1 MIHRK
6 HKLSLAIAAALVAA
20 GTSGARAASLFWDAD
35 GTGAANGGAG
45 NWLDTG
51 KWATDAAGT
60 SHVDWTNGSDAKFV
74 QGAAT
79 VTIVGG
85 VTANSVE
92 FQNTTVGYHIA
103 GGTLT

>member
-35 GTGAANGGAG
+35 GAGAANGGTG

-51 KWATDAAGT
+51 KWASDSTAT
-60 SHVDWTNGSDAKFV
+60 PSHGDWVNNSDAKFV
-74 QGAAT
+74 QGGNAT
-79 VTIVGG
+79 VTIVGN
-85 VTANSVE
+85 VNANSLE
-92 FQNTTVGYHIA
+92 FQNTSG
-103 GGTLT
+103 